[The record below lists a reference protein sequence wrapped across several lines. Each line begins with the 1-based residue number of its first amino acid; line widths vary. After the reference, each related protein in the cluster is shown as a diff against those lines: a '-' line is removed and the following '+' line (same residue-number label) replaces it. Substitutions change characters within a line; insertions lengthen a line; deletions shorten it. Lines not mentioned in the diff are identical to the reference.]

1 MKKSLYAGISVVSTA
16 LLMSLVACGD
26 DSSSGS
32 DSKTATPD
40 FEVQTFDELGTCT
53 KTAEGNVGFVK
64 DDQTAYTCKS
74 GEWMKADEKDSSKD
88 NDSKDSDDD
97 GGKTQSDDGGKTSAD
112 DDGDSSGD
120 DSGAKVYCDI
130 NDGLWIVEK
139 EGDDY
144 RQFYEWTEDGDS
156 INIYRMRVA
165 SDYKSAD
172 LCKQYASGGIC
183 EGGKHWQKFAT
194 NTVVID
200 DKTLKDIKAECTDEK
215 DLEIK
220 ANASEPES
228 SGSEAKENKCDFEK
242 TDDTWVVEGNIAG
255 MMDEKITY
263 TWSGST
269 LTIVTETRTNMFM
282 ESACQESAAEEEN
295 AKCEGSILVTSEE
308 ETEDDADRDE
318 WFETA
323 KSSSFCG

>member
-1 MKKSLYAGISVVSTA
+1 MNKRLYAGISAVSTA
-16 LLMSLVACGD
+16 LLMSLAACGD
-26 DSSSGS
+26 DSSSGT
-32 DSKTATPD
+32 DSKAAAPD
-40 FEVQTFDELGTCT
+40 FEVQTFEELGICA
-53 KTAEGNVGFVK
+53 KTAEGSRGYVK
-64 DDQTAYTCKS
+64 DDNATYTCAS
-74 GEWMKADEKDSSKD
+74 GEWVKDDGKNSGKSG
-88 NDSKDSDDD
+88 DSDNPSGDKDGKTPSGDSD
-97 GGKTQSDDGGKTSAD
+97 GG
-112 DDGDSSGD
+112 SSGD
-120 DSGAKVYCDI
+120 NDGGNDGAKVYCDI
-130 NDGLWIVEK
+130 SEGLWITET

-144 RQFYEWTEDGDS
+144 RQFYEWTEDGNS

-165 SDYKSAD
+165 ADYKSAD

-194 NTVVID
+194 NTVEID
-200 DKTLKDIKAECTDEK
+200 EKTLKDIKDACTDEK
-215 DLEIK
+215 DLKIK

-228 SGSEAKENKCDFEK
+228 SGSETPENKCDFEK

-269 LTIVTETRTNMFM
+269 LTIVTETRTNLFT
-282 ESACQESAAEEEN
+282 EDICQESAAEEEN
-295 AKCEGSILVTSEE
+295 ATCEGSILVTSEE

-318 WFETA
+318 WFEDA